1 MCGWARAAT
10 VSISPRNRSAPTAMA
25 PEHLDGNRA
34 AVLQVPG
41 EENERHPSLA
51 QLPFDRVALGEGS
64 LEADEEVC
72 HVGVALETQRA
83 P

>member
-1 MCGWARAAT
+1 MGEGGDRLDLAEE
-10 VSISPRNRSAPTAMA
+10 PLGPDGYGELG